1 MVTLLPFLL
10 VFVIVTCRTSETL
23 LSIRP
28 SVITREPG
36 QTFSLAIECNSQ
48 SPNATVQWTLPNQV
62 DNITGR
68 LLLVENATANDSGVY
83 ECSVNGESATANVF
97 IC

>member
-1 MVTLLPFLL
+1 MVALLPFLL
-10 VFVIVTCRTSETL
+10 VFVIITCRTSEAL
-23 LSIRP
+23 LSIHP
-28 SVITREPG
+28 LVITREPG
-36 QTFSLAIECNSQ
+36 QTFSLECNSQ
-48 SPNATVQWTLPNQV
+48 SPNATMQWTLPNQV

-68 LLLVENATANDSGVY
+68 ILLVENATANDSGVY